1 MSEAIY
7 PTIAVTSLIVAS
19 AMVLK
24 TALHTFGKVR
34 RDRHMA
40 EIQNKLLDRLGTAP
54 DVMTYVSS
62 DSYRRLFEAA
72 PTGRNEYVSRILNGL
87 QAGLVL
93 LLVGVAM
100 YMMSGSAPEP
110 KDMHGMRVLASILTA
125 VGMGLVI
132 STAWSQ
138 QMLRRWGLIDE
149 KKNGTDTDAR

>member
-1 MSEAIY
+1 MSDAIY

-19 AMVLK
+19 AIVLK

-54 DVMTYVSS
+54 DVMTYVNS
-62 DSYRRLFEAA
+62 DSYKRLFEAA

-100 YMMSGSAPEP
+100 YMMSGSVPEP
-110 KDMHGMRVLASILTA
+110 KDMQGMRILASILTA
-125 VGMGLVI
+125 IGLGLVI
-132 STAWSQ
+132 STAWSRH
-138 QMLRRWGLIDE
+138 MLRHWGLIEE
-149 KKNGTDTDAR
+149 KKNTDTEAR